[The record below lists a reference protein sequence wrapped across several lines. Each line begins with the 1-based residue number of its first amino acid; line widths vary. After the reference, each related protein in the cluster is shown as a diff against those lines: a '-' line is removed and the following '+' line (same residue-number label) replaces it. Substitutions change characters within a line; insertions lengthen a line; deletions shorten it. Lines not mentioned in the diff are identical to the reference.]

1 MRDIETHFL
10 RFEPLRQKREQRWL
24 QEAKT
29 WRDAR
34 QRYNSRPAHFTR
46 IY

>member
-34 QRYNSRPAHFTR
+34 QRYNSRTAHFTR